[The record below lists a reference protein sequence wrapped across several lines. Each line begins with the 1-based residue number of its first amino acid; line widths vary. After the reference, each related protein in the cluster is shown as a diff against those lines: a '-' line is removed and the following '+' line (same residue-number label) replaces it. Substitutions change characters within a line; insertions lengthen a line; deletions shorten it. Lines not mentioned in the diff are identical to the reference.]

1 MFVPSVHGDCIIAIE
16 RMATTSGKT
25 PDRKDLAARDRLL
38 LAATQ
43 LLDEAAGGPVST
55 REITERAGVRAPTLY
70 HHFGS
75 KQALLDAVVSHG
87 FKEFLRSRSAREQ
100 LGDPLE
106 DVRAGWDSHV
116 AFGLEFPGAYAHIY
130 GNVKPGVPCGVT
142 EDVRAHLLE
151 ALQPAAIQGRL
162 ARLAC
167 RSGHANPRRLLRR
180 HLGLIQQ
187 PPAERDLGLSERMR
201 ESVLASIANVRRRRA
216 GSRGRTRCGRRSSR
230 LRRRSTTPTARS
242 RPASGH

>member
-1 MFVPSVHGDCIIAIE
+1 
-16 RMATTSGKT
+16 MATTSGST
-25 PDRKDLAARDRLL
+25 PDRKDFAARDRLL

-55 REITERAGVRAPTLY
+55 REITERARVRAPTLY

-87 FKEFLRSRSAREQ
+87 FKEFLSSRRANRESN
-100 LGDPLE
+100 DPLE

-142 EDVRAHLLE
+142 EDVHAHLLR
-151 ALQPAAIQGRL
+151 ALQPAASQGRL
-162 ARLAC
+162 LVSAAEAATRILAAC
-167 RSGHANPRRLLRR
+167 SGVTLT
-180 HLGLIQQ
+180 LIQQ
-187 PPAERDLGLSERMR
+187 PAAERDLGLSERMR
-201 ESVLASIANVRRRRA
+201 ESVLASISDAAETSPPNAPAVRQALESVAAAIDAA
-216 GSRGRTRCGRRSSR
+216 GSPLTIGERTLMRELLAR
-230 LRRRSTTPTARS
+230 LADES
-242 RPASGH
+242 

>member
-1 MFVPSVHGDCIIAIE
+1 MVTA
-16 RMATTSGKT
+16 SGST
-25 PDRKDLAARDRLL
+25 FDRKDFAARDRLL

-87 FKEFLRSRSAREQ
+87 FKEFLRSRRADSNN
-100 LGDPLE
+100 PLE
-106 DVRAGWDSHV
+106 EVRAGWDSHV

-151 ALQPAAIQGRL
+151 ALQPAASQGRL
-162 ARLAC
+162 LVSPAEAATRILAAC
-167 RSGHANPRRLLRR
+167 SGVTLT
-180 HLGLIQQ
+180 LIQQ

-201 ESVLASIANVRRRRA
+201 ESVLASISDVPRETSPLNA
-216 GSRGRTRCGRRSSR
+216 
-230 LRRRSTTPTARS
+230 PTARQALES
-242 RPASGH
+242 VAGAIDEAGSPLTIGERTLMRELLARLADES

>member
-1 MFVPSVHGDCIIAIE
+1 MV
-16 RMATTSGKT
+16 TTSGTT
-25 PDRKDLAARDRLL
+25 PDRKDFAARDRLL

-43 LLDEAAGGPVST
+43 LLDEAGGGPVST

-87 FKEFLRSRSAREQ
+87 FKEFLRSRSASSDNS
-100 LGDPLE
+100 DPLE
-106 DVRAGWDSHV
+106 DIRAGWDSHV

-162 ARLAC
+162 RVSPAEAATRILAAC
-167 RSGHANPRRLLRR
+167 SGVTLT
-180 HLGLIQQ
+180 LIQQ
-187 PPAERDLGLSERMR
+187 PAGRARSRPVRADARERARLDQPTCPTDTAALTHARPR
-201 ESVLASIANVRRRRA
+201 
-216 GSRGRTRCGRRSSR
+216 GRRSSR
-230 LRRRSTTPTARS
+230 LRRRSTRPAARS
-242 RPASGH
+242 RSASEP